1 MSLLATN
8 SIHCTRQQ
16 ERVRSAF
23 TLVEMLVATA
33 ATLILLGIVMT
44 MFEILGEAVNES
56 RTVGELEAQLR
67 TVSTLLQQDLLGTSV
82 KADSR
87 GLTCPADSSTG
98 NGYFEVIEGP
108 NTDLWDSSGS
118 GFDKSGTTPGPGN
131 SSDDRIVGD
140 TDDLLF
146 FTTQSISQEPF
157 SGNFGINSTTTSAD
171 AEVVWFCKPTPNS
184 SNPTLYTLYRRCL
197 LVVGQFPEAPF
208 DSQGSMVLPRTPTA
222 RSDFFEDYDLSARC
236 EVSNGIWKM
245 QLNTMQDLLLRRNR
259 FAHYDFDIKNP
270 LKITPS
276 ANLAP
281 VDQTNVLPFSK
292 RIGEDI
298 LMTNVLSF
306 DVRLLDLYAI
316 ERRLGVTRLT
326 PGDKDYWAASLNS
339 GSSPIYVDLGYNSS
353 NTTSTPAISD
363 FSNYG
368 MNNHILQASSNAFP
382 RTWDTWSNS
391 YVTNGIDDDGRP
403 DPPPPNSINPIFID
417 NSTELPPYSPHLQG
431 IQITI
436 RCYDPSSKKIRQTT
450 VINSFLP

>member
-1 MSLLATN
+1 MSLLSTN

-82 KADSR
+82 RADSR

-197 LVVGQFPEAPF
+197 LVVGQFPESPF
-208 DSQGSMVLPRTPTA
+208 DSQGSMPYT
-222 RSDFFEDYDLSARC
+222 SDFFELYDLSARC
-236 EVSNGIWKM
+236 EVSNGNQRM
-245 QLNTMQDLLLRRNR
+245 QLNTLQDLLLRRNR
-259 FAHYDFDIKNP
+259 FAHYDFSMTDP
-270 LKITPS
+270 PFV
-276 ANLAP
+276 LASVIATRP
-281 VDQTNVLPFSK
+281 VLAFSGS
-292 RIGEDI
+292 RIGEDV

-306 DVRLLDLYAI
+306 DVRLLDPTAS

-353 NTTSTPAISD
+353 NTTSTPANSD
-363 FSNYG
+363 FSGYG
-368 MNNHILQASSNAFP
+368 MNNHRLQATKTTH

-391 YVTNGIDDDGRP
+391 YTTNGIDDDLIS
-403 DPPPPNSINPIFID
+403 DVNTTISID
-417 NSTELPPYSPHLQG
+417 NSTELPPYPSQLQG

>member
-1 MSLLATN
+1 MSLLPTN
-8 SIHCTRQQ
+8 SIHCTRHQ

-82 KADSR
+82 NADSR

-197 LVVGQFPEAPF
+197 LVVGQFPESPF
-208 DSQGSMVLPRTPTA
+208 DSQGSMPYTSA
-222 RSDFFEDYDLSARC
+222 FFELYDLSARC
-236 EVSNGIWKM
+236 EVSNGNQRM
-245 QLNTMQDLLLRRNR
+245 QLNTLQDLLLRRNR
-259 FAHYDFDIKNP
+259 FAHYDFTMTDPPFVPASVIATRP
-270 LKITPS
+270 V
-276 ANLAP
+276 LA
-281 VDQTNVLPFSK
+281 FSGS
-292 RIGEDI
+292 RIGEDM

-306 DVRLLDLYAI
+306 DVRLLDPTAS

-353 NTTSTPAISD
+353 NTTSTPANSD
-363 FSNYG
+363 FSGYG
-368 MNNHILQASSNAFP
+368 MNTHKLQATKTTH

-391 YVTNGIDDDGRP
+391 YTTNGIDDDLIS
-403 DPPPPNSINPIFID
+403 DVNTTISID
-417 NSTELPPYSPHLQG
+417 NSTELPPYSSQLQG

>member
-1 MSLLATN
+1 MSLLPTN

-82 KADSR
+82 RADSR

-108 NTDLWDSSGS
+108 NTDLWDSS

-197 LVVGQFPEAPF
+197 LVVGQFPESPF
-208 DSQGSMVLPRTPTA
+208 DSQGSKPYT
-222 RSDFFEDYDLSARC
+222 SDFFELYDLSARC
-236 EVSNGIWKM
+236 EVSNGNQRM
-245 QLNTMQDLLLRRNR
+245 QLNTLQDLLLRRNR
-259 FAHYDFDIKNP
+259 FAHYDFSMTDP
-270 LKITPS
+270 PFV
-276 ANLAP
+276 LASVIATRP
-281 VDQTNVLPFSK
+281 VLAFSGS
-292 RIGEDI
+292 RIGEDV

-306 DVRLLDLYAI
+306 DVRLLDPTAS

-353 NTTSTPAISD
+353 NTTSTPANSD
-363 FSNYG
+363 FSGYG
-368 MNNHILQASSNAFP
+368 MNNHRLQATKTTH

-391 YVTNGIDDDGRP
+391 YTTNGIDDDLIS
-403 DPPPPNSINPIFID
+403 DVNTTISID
-417 NSTELPPYSPHLQG
+417 NSTELPPYPSQLQG

>member
-1 MSLLATN
+1 MSLLPTN
-8 SIHCTRQQ
+8 SIHCTRHQ

-82 KADSR
+82 NADSR

-118 GFDKSGTTPGPGN
+118 GFDKSGTTPGPLN

-197 LVVGQFPEAPF
+197 LVVGQFPESPF
-208 DSQGSMVLPRTPTA
+208 DSQGSMPYTSA
-222 RSDFFEDYDLSARC
+222 FFELYDLSARC
-236 EVSNGIWKM
+236 EVSNGNQRM
-245 QLNTMQDLLLRRNR
+245 QLNTLQDLLLRRNR
-259 FAHYDFDIKNP
+259 FAHYDFSMTDP
-270 LKITPS
+270 PFV
-276 ANLAP
+276 LASVIATRP
-281 VDQTNVLPFSK
+281 VLAFSGS
-292 RIGEDI
+292 RIGEDV

-306 DVRLLDLYAI
+306 DVRLLDPTAS

-353 NTTSTPAISD
+353 NTTSTPANSD
-363 FSNYG
+363 FSGYG
-368 MNNHILQASSNAFP
+368 MNNHRLQATKTTH

-391 YVTNGIDDDGRP
+391 YTTNGIDDDLIP
-403 DPPPPNSINPIFID
+403 DVNNISID
-417 NSTELPPYSPHLQG
+417 NSTESPPYPSQLQG

>member
-1 MSLLATN
+1 MSLLPTN
-8 SIHCTRQQ
+8 SIHCTRHQ

-82 KADSR
+82 NADSR

-197 LVVGQFPEAPF
+197 LVVGQFPESPF
-208 DSQGSMVLPRTPTA
+208 DSQGSMPYTSA
-222 RSDFFEDYDLSARC
+222 FFELYDLSARC
-236 EVSNGIWKM
+236 EVSNGNQRM
-245 QLNTMQDLLLRRNR
+245 QLNTLQDLLLRRNR
-259 FAHYDFDIKNP
+259 FAHYDFSMTDP
-270 LKITPS
+270 PFV
-276 ANLAP
+276 LASVIATRP
-281 VDQTNVLPFSK
+281 VLAFSGS
-292 RIGEDI
+292 RIGEDM

-306 DVRLLDLYAI
+306 DVRLLDPTAS

-353 NTTSTPAISD
+353 NTTSTPANSD
-363 FSNYG
+363 FSGYG
-368 MNNHILQASSNAFP
+368 MNNHRLQATKTTH

-391 YVTNGIDDDGRP
+391 YTTNGIDDDLIS
-403 DPPPPNSINPIFID
+403 DVNTTISID
-417 NSTELPPYSPHLQG
+417 NSTELPPYSSQLQG

>member
-1 MSLLATN
+1 MSLLPTN
-8 SIHCTRQQ
+8 SIHCTRHQ

-82 KADSR
+82 NADSR

-197 LVVGQFPEAPF
+197 LVVGQFPESPF
-208 DSQGSMVLPRTPTA
+208 DSQGSKPYT
-222 RSDFFEDYDLSARC
+222 SDFFELYDLSARC
-236 EVSNGIWKM
+236 EVSNGNQRM
-245 QLNTMQDLLLRRNR
+245 QLNTLQDLLLRRNR
-259 FAHYDFDIKNP
+259 FAHYDFSMTDP
-270 LKITPS
+270 PFV
-276 ANLAP
+276 LASVIATRP
-281 VDQTNVLPFSK
+281 VLAFSGS
-292 RIGEDI
+292 RIGEDV

-306 DVRLLDLYAI
+306 DVRLLDPTAS

-353 NTTSTPAISD
+353 NTTSTPANSD
-363 FSNYG
+363 FSGYG
-368 MNNHILQASSNAFP
+368 MNNHRLQATKTTH

-391 YVTNGIDDDGRP
+391 YTTNGIDDDLIS
-403 DPPPPNSINPIFID
+403 DVNNISID
-417 NSTELPPYSPHLQG
+417 NSTELPPYSSQLQG

>member
-1 MSLLATN
+1 
-8 SIHCTRQQ
+8 
-16 ERVRSAF
+16 
-23 TLVEMLVATA
+23 
-33 ATLILLGIVMT
+33 MT

-197 LVVGQFPEAPF
+197 LVVGQFPESPF
-208 DSQGSMVLPRTPTA
+208 DSQGSKPYT
-222 RSDFFEDYDLSARC
+222 SDFFELYDLSARC
-236 EVSNGIWKM
+236 EVSNGNQRM
-245 QLNTMQDLLLRRNR
+245 QLNTLQDLLLRRNR
-259 FAHYDFDIKNP
+259 FAHYDFSMTDP
-270 LKITPS
+270 PFV
-276 ANLAP
+276 LASVIATRP
-281 VDQTNVLPFSK
+281 VLAFSGS
-292 RIGEDI
+292 RIGEDV

-306 DVRLLDLYAI
+306 DVRLLDPTAS

-353 NTTSTPAISD
+353 NTTSTPANSD
-363 FSNYG
+363 FSGYG
-368 MNNHILQASSNAFP
+368 MNTHKLQATKTTH

-391 YVTNGIDDDGRP
+391 YTTNGIDDDLIS
-403 DPPPPNSINPIFID
+403 DVNNISID
-417 NSTELPPYSPHLQG
+417 NSTESPPYPSQLQG

>member
-1 MSLLATN
+1 MSLLPTN
-8 SIHCTRQQ
+8 SIHCTRHQ

-82 KADSR
+82 NADSR

-118 GFDKSGTTPGPGN
+118 NGFDKSGTSPGPGN

-197 LVVGQFPEAPF
+197 LVVGQFPESPF
-208 DSQGSMVLPRTPTA
+208 DSQGSKPYT
-222 RSDFFEDYDLSARC
+222 SDFFELYDLSARC
-236 EVSNGIWKM
+236 EVSNGNQRM
-245 QLNTMQDLLLRRNR
+245 QLNTLQDLLLRRNR
-259 FAHYDFDIKNP
+259 FAHYDFSMTDP
-270 LKITPS
+270 PFV
-276 ANLAP
+276 LASVIATRP
-281 VDQTNVLPFSK
+281 VLAFSGS
-292 RIGEDI
+292 RIGEDV

-306 DVRLLDLYAI
+306 DVRLLDPTAS

-353 NTTSTPAISD
+353 NTTSTPANSD
-363 FSNYG
+363 FSGYG
-368 MNNHILQASSNAFP
+368 MNNHRLQATKTTH

-391 YVTNGIDDDGRP
+391 YTTNGIDDDLIS
-403 DPPPPNSINPIFID
+403 DVNTTISID
-417 NSTELPPYSPHLQG
+417 NSTELPPYSSQLQG

>member
-1 MSLLATN
+1 MSLLPTN
-8 SIHCTRQQ
+8 SIHCTRHQ

-82 KADSR
+82 NADSR

-197 LVVGQFPEAPF
+197 LVVGQFPESPF
-208 DSQGSMVLPRTPTA
+208 DSQGSKPYT
-222 RSDFFEDYDLSARC
+222 SDFFELYDLSARC
-236 EVSNGIWKM
+236 EVSNGNQRM
-245 QLNTMQDLLLRRNR
+245 QLNTLQDLLLRRNR
-259 FAHYDFDIKNP
+259 FAHYDFSMTDP
-270 LKITPS
+270 PFV
-276 ANLAP
+276 LASVIATRP
-281 VDQTNVLPFSK
+281 VLAFSGS
-292 RIGEDI
+292 RIGEDV

-306 DVRLLDLYAI
+306 DVRLLDPTAS

-353 NTTSTPAISD
+353 NTTSTPANSD
-363 FSNYG
+363 FSGYG
-368 MNNHILQASSNAFP
+368 MNNHRLQATKTTH

-391 YVTNGIDDDGRP
+391 YTTNGIDDDLIS
-403 DPPPPNSINPIFID
+403 DVNNISID
-417 NSTELPPYSPHLQG
+417 NSTESPPYPSQLQG

>member
-1 MSLLATN
+1 MSLLPTN
-8 SIHCTRQQ
+8 SIHCTRHQ

-82 KADSR
+82 NADSR

-197 LVVGQFPEAPF
+197 LVVGQFPESPF
-208 DSQGSMVLPRTPTA
+208 DSQGSKPYT
-222 RSDFFEDYDLSARC
+222 SDFFELYDLSARC
-236 EVSNGIWKM
+236 EVSNGNQRM
-245 QLNTMQDLLLRRNR
+245 QLNTLQDLLLRRNR
-259 FAHYDFDIKNP
+259 FAHYDFTMTDPPFVLASDIATRP
-270 LKITPS
+270 V
-276 ANLAP
+276 LA
-281 VDQTNVLPFSK
+281 FSGS
-292 RIGEDI
+292 RIGEDV

-306 DVRLLDLYAI
+306 DVRLLDPTAS

-353 NTTSTPAISD
+353 NTTSTPANSD
-363 FSNYG
+363 FSGYG
-368 MNNHILQASSNAFP
+368 MNNHRLQATKTTH

-391 YVTNGIDDDGRP
+391 YTTNGIDDDLIS
-403 DPPPPNSINPIFID
+403 DVNTTISID
-417 NSTELPPYSPHLQG
+417 NSTELPPYSSQLQG
-431 IQITI
+431 IQITS

>member
-1 MSLLATN
+1 MSLLPTN

-82 KADSR
+82 RADSR

-108 NTDLWDSSGS
+108 NTDLWDSS

-197 LVVGQFPEAPF
+197 LVVGQFPESPF
-208 DSQGSMVLPRTPTA
+208 DSQGSMPYT
-222 RSDFFEDYDLSARC
+222 SDFFELYDLSARC
-236 EVSNGIWKM
+236 EVSNGNQRM
-245 QLNTMQDLLLRRNR
+245 QLNTLQDLLLRRNR
-259 FAHYDFDIKNP
+259 FAHYDFSMTDP
-270 LKITPS
+270 PFV
-276 ANLAP
+276 LASVIATRP
-281 VDQTNVLPFSK
+281 VLAFSGS
-292 RIGEDI
+292 RIGEDV

-306 DVRLLDLYAI
+306 DVRLLDPTAS

-353 NTTSTPAISD
+353 NTTSTPANSD
-363 FSNYG
+363 FSGYG
-368 MNNHILQASSNAFP
+368 MNNHRLQATKTTP
-382 RTWDTWSNS
+382 HRTWDTWSNS
-391 YVTNGIDDDGRP
+391 YTTNGIDDDLIS
-403 DPPPPNSINPIFID
+403 DVNTTISID
-417 NSTELPPYSPHLQG
+417 NSTELPPYPSQLQG

>member
-1 MSLLATN
+1 MSLLPTN
-8 SIHCTRQQ
+8 SIHCTRHQ

-197 LVVGQFPEAPF
+197 LVVGQFPESPF
-208 DSQGSMVLPRTPTA
+208 DSQGSMPYTSA
-222 RSDFFEDYDLSARC
+222 FFELYDLSARC
-236 EVSNGIWKM
+236 EVSNGNQRM
-245 QLNTMQDLLLRRNR
+245 QLNTLQDLLLRRNR
-259 FAHYDFDIKNP
+259 FAHYDFSMTDP
-270 LKITPS
+270 PFV
-276 ANLAP
+276 LASVIATRP
-281 VDQTNVLPFSK
+281 VLAFSGS
-292 RIGEDI
+292 RIGEDV

-306 DVRLLDLYAI
+306 DVRLLDPTAS

-353 NTTSTPAISD
+353 NTTSTPANSD
-363 FSNYG
+363 FSGYG
-368 MNNHILQASSNAFP
+368 MNNHRLQATKTTH

-391 YVTNGIDDDGRP
+391 YTTNGIDDDLIS
-403 DPPPPNSINPIFID
+403 DVNNISID
-417 NSTELPPYSPHLQG
+417 NSTELPPYSSQLQG

>member
-1 MSLLATN
+1 MSLLPTN
-8 SIHCTRQQ
+8 SIHCTRHQ

-118 GFDKSGTTPGPGN
+118 GFDKSGTTPGPLN

-197 LVVGQFPEAPF
+197 LVVGQFPESPF
-208 DSQGSMVLPRTPTA
+208 DSQGSKPYT
-222 RSDFFEDYDLSARC
+222 SDFFELYDLSARC
-236 EVSNGIWKM
+236 EVSNGNQRM
-245 QLNTMQDLLLRRNR
+245 QLNTLQDLLLRRNR
-259 FAHYDFDIKNP
+259 FAHYDFSMTDP
-270 LKITPS
+270 PFV
-276 ANLAP
+276 LASVIATRP
-281 VDQTNVLPFSK
+281 VLAFSGS
-292 RIGEDI
+292 RIGEDM

-306 DVRLLDLYAI
+306 DVRLLDPTAS

-353 NTTSTPAISD
+353 NTTSTPANSD
-363 FSNYG
+363 FSGYG
-368 MNNHILQASSNAFP
+368 MNNHRLQATKTTH

-391 YVTNGIDDDGRP
+391 YTTNGIDDDLIS
-403 DPPPPNSINPIFID
+403 DVNNISID
-417 NSTELPPYSPHLQG
+417 NSTESPPYPSQLQG

>member
-1 MSLLATN
+1 MSLLPTN
-8 SIHCTRQQ
+8 SIHCTRHQ

-82 KADSR
+82 NADSR

-108 NTDLWDSSGS
+108 NTDLWDRS

-197 LVVGQFPEAPF
+197 LVVGQFPESPF
-208 DSQGSMVLPRTPTA
+208 DSQGSKPYT
-222 RSDFFEDYDLSARC
+222 SDFFELYDLSARC
-236 EVSNGIWKM
+236 EVSNGNQRM
-245 QLNTMQDLLLRRNR
+245 QLNTLQDLLLRRNR
-259 FAHYDFDIKNP
+259 FAHYDFSMTDP
-270 LKITPS
+270 PFV
-276 ANLAP
+276 LASVIATRP
-281 VDQTNVLPFSK
+281 VLAFSGS
-292 RIGEDI
+292 RIGEDV

-306 DVRLLDLYAI
+306 DVRLLDPTAS

-353 NTTSTPAISD
+353 NTTSTPANSD
-363 FSNYG
+363 FSGYG
-368 MNNHILQASSNAFP
+368 MNNHRLQATKTTH

-391 YVTNGIDDDGRP
+391 YTTNGIDDDLIS
-403 DPPPPNSINPIFID
+403 DVNNISID
-417 NSTELPPYSPHLQG
+417 NSTELPPYSSQLQG

>member
-1 MSLLATN
+1 MSLLPTN

-82 KADSR
+82 RADSR

-197 LVVGQFPEAPF
+197 LVVGQFPESPF
-208 DSQGSMVLPRTPTA
+208 DSQGSMPYT
-222 RSDFFEDYDLSARC
+222 SDFFELYDLSARC
-236 EVSNGIWKM
+236 EVSNGNQRM
-245 QLNTMQDLLLRRNR
+245 QLNTLQDLLLRRNR
-259 FAHYDFDIKNP
+259 FAHYDFSMTDP
-270 LKITPS
+270 PFV
-276 ANLAP
+276 LASVIATRP
-281 VDQTNVLPFSK
+281 VLAFSGS
-292 RIGEDI
+292 RIGEDV

-306 DVRLLDLYAI
+306 DVRLLDPTAS

-353 NTTSTPAISD
+353 NTTSTPANSD
-363 FSNYG
+363 FSGYG
-368 MNNHILQASSNAFP
+368 MNNHRLQATKTTH

-391 YVTNGIDDDGRP
+391 YTTNGIDDDLIS
-403 DPPPPNSINPIFID
+403 DVNTTISID
-417 NSTELPPYSPHLQG
+417 NSTELPPYPSQLQG

>member
-1 MSLLATN
+1 MSLLPTN
-8 SIHCTRQQ
+8 SIHCTRHQ

-82 KADSR
+82 NADSR

-118 GFDKSGTTPGPGN
+118 GFDKSGTTPGPLN

-197 LVVGQFPEAPF
+197 LVVGQFPESPF
-208 DSQGSMVLPRTPTA
+208 DSQGSKPYT
-222 RSDFFEDYDLSARC
+222 SDFFELYDLSARC

-259 FAHYDFDIKNP
+259 FAHYDFDFDIKNP
-270 LKITPS
+270 LQITPS

-281 VDQTNVLPFSK
+281 VDQANVLPFSK
-292 RIGEDI
+292 RIGEDV

-306 DVRLLDLYAI
+306 DVRLLDPTAS

-353 NTTSTPAISD
+353 NTTSTPANSD
-363 FSNYG
+363 FSSYG
-368 MNNHILQASSNAFP
+368 MINHNLQASEKTR
-382 RTWDTWSNS
+382 RTWDTWSNT
-391 YVTNGIDDDGRP
+391 YTTNGIDDDLIS
-403 DPPPPNSINPIFID
+403 DVNNISID
-417 NSTELPPYSPHLQG
+417 NSTESPPYPSQLQG

>member
-1 MSLLATN
+1 MSLLPTN

-82 KADSR
+82 NADSR

-197 LVVGQFPEAPF
+197 LVVGQFPESPF
-208 DSQGSMVLPRTPTA
+208 DSQGSKPYT
-222 RSDFFEDYDLSARC
+222 SDFFELYDLSARC
-236 EVSNGIWKM
+236 EVSNGNQRM
-245 QLNTMQDLLLRRNR
+245 QLNTLQDLLLRRNR
-259 FAHYDFDIKNP
+259 FAHYDFSMTDP
-270 LKITPS
+270 PFV
-276 ANLAP
+276 LASVIATRP
-281 VDQTNVLPFSK
+281 VLAFSGS
-292 RIGEDI
+292 RIGEDM

-306 DVRLLDLYAI
+306 DVRLLDPTAS

-353 NTTSTPAISD
+353 NTTSTPANSD
-363 FSNYG
+363 FSGYG
-368 MNNHILQASSNAFP
+368 MNNHRLQATKTTH

-391 YVTNGIDDDGRP
+391 YTTNGIDDDLIS
-403 DPPPPNSINPIFID
+403 DVNNISID
-417 NSTELPPYSPHLQG
+417 NSTELPPYSSQLQG

>member
-1 MSLLATN
+1 MSLLPTN
-8 SIHCTRQQ
+8 SIHCTRHQ

-82 KADSR
+82 NADSR

-108 NTDLWDSSGS
+108 NTDLWDSSG
-118 GFDKSGTTPGPGN
+118 FDKSGTSPGPGN

-197 LVVGQFPEAPF
+197 LVVGQFPESPF
-208 DSQGSMVLPRTPTA
+208 DSQGSKPYT
-222 RSDFFEDYDLSARC
+222 SDFFELYDLSARC
-236 EVSNGIWKM
+236 EVSNGNQRM
-245 QLNTMQDLLLRRNR
+245 QLNTLQDLLLRRNR
-259 FAHYDFDIKNP
+259 FAHYDFSMTDP
-270 LKITPS
+270 PFV
-276 ANLAP
+276 LASVIATRP
-281 VDQTNVLPFSK
+281 VLAFSGS
-292 RIGEDI
+292 RIGEDM

-306 DVRLLDLYAI
+306 DVRLLDPTAS

-353 NTTSTPAISD
+353 NTTSTPANSD
-363 FSNYG
+363 FSGYG
-368 MNNHILQASSNAFP
+368 MNNHRLQATKTTH

-391 YVTNGIDDDGRP
+391 YTTNGIDDDLIS
-403 DPPPPNSINPIFID
+403 DVNTTISID
-417 NSTELPPYSPHLQG
+417 NSTELPPYSSQLQG

>member
-1 MSLLATN
+1 MSLLSTN

-118 GFDKSGTTPGPGN
+118 GFDKSGTTPGPLN

-197 LVVGQFPEAPF
+197 LVVGQFPESPF
-208 DSQGSMVLPRTPTA
+208 DSQGSMPYT
-222 RSDFFEDYDLSARC
+222 SDFFELYDLSARC
-236 EVSNGIWKM
+236 EVSNGNQRM
-245 QLNTMQDLLLRRNR
+245 QLNTLQDLLLRRNR
-259 FAHYDFDIKNP
+259 FAHYDFSMTDP
-270 LKITPS
+270 PFV
-276 ANLAP
+276 LASVIATRP
-281 VDQTNVLPFSK
+281 VLAFSGS
-292 RIGEDI
+292 RIGEDV

-306 DVRLLDLYAI
+306 DVRLLDPTAS

-353 NTTSTPAISD
+353 NTTSTPANSD
-363 FSNYG
+363 FSGYG
-368 MNNHILQASSNAFP
+368 MNNHRLQATKTTH

-391 YVTNGIDDDGRP
+391 YTTNGIDDDLIS
-403 DPPPPNSINPIFID
+403 DVNTTISID
-417 NSTELPPYSPHLQG
+417 NSTELPPYPSQLQG

>member
-1 MSLLATN
+1 MSLLPTN

-82 KADSR
+82 NADSR

-197 LVVGQFPEAPF
+197 LVVGQFPESPF
-208 DSQGSMVLPRTPTA
+208 DSQGSKPYT
-222 RSDFFEDYDLSARC
+222 SDFFELYDLSARC
-236 EVSNGIWKM
+236 EVSNGNQRM
-245 QLNTMQDLLLRRNR
+245 QLNTLQDLLLRRNR
-259 FAHYDFDIKNP
+259 FAHYDFSMTDP
-270 LKITPS
+270 PFV
-276 ANLAP
+276 LASVIATRP
-281 VDQTNVLPFSK
+281 VLAFSGS
-292 RIGEDI
+292 RIGEDV

-306 DVRLLDLYAI
+306 DVRLLDPTAS

-353 NTTSTPAISD
+353 NTTSTPANSD
-363 FSNYG
+363 FSGYG
-368 MNNHILQASSNAFP
+368 MNNHRLQATKTTH

-391 YVTNGIDDDGRP
+391 YTTNGIDDDLIS
-403 DPPPPNSINPIFID
+403 DVNNISID
-417 NSTELPPYSPHLQG
+417 NSTELPPYSSQLQG

>member
-1 MSLLATN
+1 MSLLPTN
-8 SIHCTRQQ
+8 SIHCTRHQ

-82 KADSR
+82 NADSR

-197 LVVGQFPEAPF
+197 LVVGQFPESPF
-208 DSQGSMVLPRTPTA
+208 DSQGSMPYTSA
-222 RSDFFEDYDLSARC
+222 FFELYDLSARC
-236 EVSNGIWKM
+236 EVSNGNQRM
-245 QLNTMQDLLLRRNR
+245 QLNTLQDLLLRRNR
-259 FAHYDFDIKNP
+259 FAHYDFSMTDP
-270 LKITPS
+270 PFV
-276 ANLAP
+276 LASVIATRP
-281 VDQTNVLPFSK
+281 VLAFSGS
-292 RIGEDI
+292 RIGEDV

-306 DVRLLDLYAI
+306 DVRLLDPTAS

-353 NTTSTPAISD
+353 NTTSTPANSD
-363 FSNYG
+363 FSGYG
-368 MNNHILQASSNAFP
+368 MNNHRLQATKTTH

-391 YVTNGIDDDGRP
+391 YTTNGIDDDLIS
-403 DPPPPNSINPIFID
+403 DVNNISID
-417 NSTELPPYSPHLQG
+417 NSTELPPYSSQLQG

>member
-1 MSLLATN
+1 MSLLPTN
-8 SIHCTRQQ
+8 SIHCTRHQ

-82 KADSR
+82 KADSS

-108 NTDLWDSSGS
+108 NTDLWDSSG
-118 GFDKSGTTPGPGN
+118 FDKSGTSPGPGN

-197 LVVGQFPEAPF
+197 LVVGQFPESPF
-208 DSQGSMVLPRTPTA
+208 DSQGSKPYT
-222 RSDFFEDYDLSARC
+222 SDFFELYDLSARC
-236 EVSNGIWKM
+236 EVSNGNQRM
-245 QLNTMQDLLLRRNR
+245 QLNTLQDLLLRRNR
-259 FAHYDFDIKNP
+259 FAHYDFSMTDP
-270 LKITPS
+270 PFV
-276 ANLAP
+276 LASVIATRP
-281 VDQTNVLPFSK
+281 VLAFSGS
-292 RIGEDI
+292 RIGEDV

-306 DVRLLDLYAI
+306 DVRLLDPTAS

-353 NTTSTPAISD
+353 NTTSTPANSD
-363 FSNYG
+363 FSGYG
-368 MNNHILQASSNAFP
+368 MNNHRLQATKTTH

-391 YVTNGIDDDGRP
+391 YTTNGIDDDLIS
-403 DPPPPNSINPIFID
+403 DVNTTISID
-417 NSTELPPYSPHLQG
+417 NSTELPPYSSQLQG

>member
-1 MSLLATN
+1 MSLLPTN
-8 SIHCTRQQ
+8 SIHCTRHQ

-118 GFDKSGTTPGPGN
+118 GFDKSGTTPGPLN

-197 LVVGQFPEAPF
+197 LVVGQFPESPF
-208 DSQGSMVLPRTPTA
+208 DSQGSKPYT
-222 RSDFFEDYDLSARC
+222 SDFFELYDLSARC
-236 EVSNGIWKM
+236 EVSNGNQRM
-245 QLNTMQDLLLRRNR
+245 QLNTLQDLLLRRNR
-259 FAHYDFDIKNP
+259 FAHYDFSMTDP
-270 LKITPS
+270 PFV
-276 ANLAP
+276 LASVIATRP
-281 VDQTNVLPFSK
+281 VLAFSGS
-292 RIGEDI
+292 RIGEDM

-306 DVRLLDLYAI
+306 DVRLLDPTAS

-353 NTTSTPAISD
+353 NTTSTPANSD
-363 FSNYG
+363 FSGYG
-368 MNNHILQASSNAFP
+368 MNNHRLQATKTTH

-391 YVTNGIDDDGRP
+391 YTTNGIDDDLIS
-403 DPPPPNSINPIFID
+403 DVNTTISID
-417 NSTELPPYSPHLQG
+417 NSTELPPYSSQLQG

>member
-1 MSLLATN
+1 MSLLPTN
-8 SIHCTRQQ
+8 SIHCTRHQ

-82 KADSR
+82 NADSR

-197 LVVGQFPEAPF
+197 LVVGQFPESPF
-208 DSQGSMVLPRTPTA
+208 DSQGSTSYT
-222 RSDFFEDYDLSARC
+222 SDFFELYDLSARC
-236 EVSNGIWKM
+236 EVINGNQRM
-245 QLNTMQDLLLRRNR
+245 QLNTLQDLLLRRNR
-259 FAHYDFDIKNP
+259 FAHYDFSMTDP
-270 LKITPS
+270 PFV
-276 ANLAP
+276 LASVIATRP
-281 VDQTNVLPFSK
+281 VLAFSGS
-292 RIGEDI
+292 RIGEDV

-306 DVRLLDLYAI
+306 DVRLLDPTAS

-353 NTTSTPAISD
+353 NTTSTPANSD
-363 FSNYG
+363 FSGYG
-368 MNNHILQASSNAFP
+368 MNNHRLQATKTTH

-391 YVTNGIDDDGRP
+391 YTTNGIDDDLIS
-403 DPPPPNSINPIFID
+403 DVNTTISID
-417 NSTELPPYSPHLQG
+417 NSTELPPYSSQLQG

-450 VINSFLP
+450 VINSFQRFSSW

>member
-1 MSLLATN
+1 MSLLPTN
-8 SIHCTRQQ
+8 SIHCTRHQ

-82 KADSR
+82 NADSR

-197 LVVGQFPEAPF
+197 LVVGQFPESPF
-208 DSQGSMVLPRTPTA
+208 DSQGSKPYT
-222 RSDFFEDYDLSARC
+222 SDFFELYDLSARC
-236 EVSNGIWKM
+236 EVSNGNQRM
-245 QLNTMQDLLLRRNR
+245 QLNTLQDLLLRRNR
-259 FAHYDFDIKNP
+259 FAHYDFSMTDP
-270 LKITPS
+270 PFV
-276 ANLAP
+276 LASVIATRP
-281 VDQTNVLPFSK
+281 VLAFSGS
-292 RIGEDI
+292 RIGEDV

-306 DVRLLDLYAI
+306 DVRLLDPTAS

-353 NTTSTPAISD
+353 NTTSTPANSD
-363 FSNYG
+363 FSGYG
-368 MNNHILQASSNAFP
+368 MNNHRLQATKTTH

-391 YVTNGIDDDGRP
+391 YTTNGIDDDLIS
-403 DPPPPNSINPIFID
+403 DVNTTISID
-417 NSTELPPYSPHLQG
+417 NSTELPPYSSQLQG

>member
-1 MSLLATN
+1 MSLLPTN

-82 KADSR
+82 NADSR

-197 LVVGQFPEAPF
+197 LVVGQFPESPF
-208 DSQGSMVLPRTPTA
+208 DSQGSMPYT
-222 RSDFFEDYDLSARC
+222 SDFFELYDLSARC
-236 EVSNGIWKM
+236 EVSNGNQRM
-245 QLNTMQDLLLRRNR
+245 QLNTLQDLLLRRNR
-259 FAHYDFDIKNP
+259 FAHYDFSMTDP
-270 LKITPS
+270 PFV
-276 ANLAP
+276 LASVIATRP
-281 VDQTNVLPFSK
+281 VLAFSGS
-292 RIGEDI
+292 RIGEDM

-306 DVRLLDLYAI
+306 DVRLLDPTAS

-353 NTTSTPAISD
+353 NTTSTPANSD
-363 FSNYG
+363 FSGYG
-368 MNNHILQASSNAFP
+368 MNNHKLQATKTTH

-391 YVTNGIDDDGRP
+391 YTTNGIDDDLIS
-403 DPPPPNSINPIFID
+403 DVNTTISID
-417 NSTELPPYSPHLQG
+417 NSTELPPYSSQLQG

>member
-1 MSLLATN
+1 MSLLPTN

-82 KADSR
+82 NADSR

-197 LVVGQFPEAPF
+197 LVVGQFPESPF
-208 DSQGSMVLPRTPTA
+208 DSQGSKPYT
-222 RSDFFEDYDLSARC
+222 SDFFELYDLSARC
-236 EVSNGIWKM
+236 EVSNGNQRM
-245 QLNTMQDLLLRRNR
+245 QLNTLQDLLLRRNR
-259 FAHYDFDIKNP
+259 FAHYDFSMTDP
-270 LKITPS
+270 PFV
-276 ANLAP
+276 LASVIATRP
-281 VDQTNVLPFSK
+281 VLAFSGS
-292 RIGEDI
+292 RIGEDV

-306 DVRLLDLYAI
+306 DVRLLDPTAS

-326 PGDKDYWAASLNS
+326 PGDKDYWAASLSS

-353 NTTSTPAISD
+353 NTTSTPANSD
-363 FSNYG
+363 FSGYG
-368 MNNHILQASSNAFP
+368 MNNHRLQATKTTH

-391 YVTNGIDDDGRP
+391 YTTNGIDDDLIS
-403 DPPPPNSINPIFID
+403 DVNTTISID
-417 NSTELPPYSPHLQG
+417 NSTELPPYSSQLQG

>member
-1 MSLLATN
+1 MSLLPTN
-8 SIHCTRQQ
+8 SIHCTRHQ
-16 ERVRSAF
+16 ERLRSAF

-82 KADSR
+82 NADSR

-197 LVVGQFPEAPF
+197 LVVGQFPESPF
-208 DSQGSMVLPRTPTA
+208 DSQGSMPYTSA
-222 RSDFFEDYDLSARC
+222 FFELYDLSARC
-236 EVSNGIWKM
+236 EVSNGNQRM
-245 QLNTMQDLLLRRNR
+245 QLNTLQDLLLRRNR
-259 FAHYDFDIKNP
+259 FAHYDFSMTDP
-270 LKITPS
+270 PFV
-276 ANLAP
+276 LASVIATRP
-281 VDQTNVLPFSK
+281 VLAFSGS
-292 RIGEDI
+292 RIGEDV

-306 DVRLLDLYAI
+306 DVRLLDPTAS

-353 NTTSTPAISD
+353 NTTVTPANSD
-363 FSNYG
+363 FSGYG
-368 MNNHILQASSNAFP
+368 MNTHKLQATKTTH

-391 YVTNGIDDDGRP
+391 YTTNGIDDDLIS
-403 DPPPPNSINPIFID
+403 DVNTTISID
-417 NSTELPPYSPHLQG
+417 NSTELPPYSSQLQG

>member
-1 MSLLATN
+1 MSLLSTN

-82 KADSR
+82 NADSR

-197 LVVGQFPEAPF
+197 LVVGQFPESPF
-208 DSQGSMVLPRTPTA
+208 DSQGSKPYT
-222 RSDFFEDYDLSARC
+222 SDFFELYDLSARC
-236 EVSNGIWKM
+236 EVSNGNQRM
-245 QLNTMQDLLLRRNR
+245 QLNTLQDLLLRRNR
-259 FAHYDFDIKNP
+259 FAHYDFSMTDP
-270 LKITPS
+270 PFV
-276 ANLAP
+276 LASVIATRP
-281 VDQTNVLPFSK
+281 VLAFSGS
-292 RIGEDI
+292 RIGEDM

-306 DVRLLDLYAI
+306 DVRLLDPTAS

-353 NTTSTPAISD
+353 NTTSTPANSD
-363 FSNYG
+363 FSGYG
-368 MNNHILQASSNAFP
+368 MNNHKLQATKTTY

-391 YVTNGIDDDGRP
+391 YITNGIDDDLIS
-403 DPPPPNSINPIFID
+403 DVNTTISID
-417 NSTELPPYSPHLQG
+417 NSTELPPYSSQLQG

>member
-1 MSLLATN
+1 MSLLPTN
-8 SIHCTRQQ
+8 SIHCTRHQ

-82 KADSR
+82 KADSS

-197 LVVGQFPEAPF
+197 LVVGQFPESPF
-208 DSQGSMVLPRTPTA
+208 DSQGSMPYTSA
-222 RSDFFEDYDLSARC
+222 FFELYDLSARC
-236 EVSNGIWKM
+236 EVSNGNQRM
-245 QLNTMQDLLLRRNR
+245 QLNTLQDLLLRRNR
-259 FAHYDFDIKNP
+259 FAHYDFSMTDP
-270 LKITPS
+270 PFV
-276 ANLAP
+276 LASVIATRP
-281 VDQTNVLPFSK
+281 VLAFSGS
-292 RIGEDI
+292 RIGEDV

-306 DVRLLDLYAI
+306 DVRLLDPTAS

-353 NTTSTPAISD
+353 NTTSTPANSD
-363 FSNYG
+363 FSGYG
-368 MNNHILQASSNAFP
+368 MNNHRLQATKTTH

-391 YVTNGIDDDGRP
+391 YTTNGIDDDLIS
-403 DPPPPNSINPIFID
+403 DVNNISID
-417 NSTELPPYSPHLQG
+417 NSTELPPYSSQLQG

>member
-1 MSLLATN
+1 MSLLPTN

-82 KADSR
+82 KADSS

-108 NTDLWDSSGS
+108 NTDLWDRS

-197 LVVGQFPEAPF
+197 LVVGQFPESPF
-208 DSQGSMVLPRTPTA
+208 DSQGSMPYTSA
-222 RSDFFEDYDLSARC
+222 FFELYDLSARC
-236 EVSNGIWKM
+236 EVSNGNQRM
-245 QLNTMQDLLLRRNR
+245 QLNTLQDLLLRRNR
-259 FAHYDFDIKNP
+259 FAHYDFSMTDP
-270 LKITPS
+270 PFV
-276 ANLAP
+276 LASVIATRP
-281 VDQTNVLPFSK
+281 VLAFSGS
-292 RIGEDI
+292 RIGEDM

-306 DVRLLDLYAI
+306 DVRLLDPTAS

-353 NTTSTPAISD
+353 NTTSTPANSD
-363 FSNYG
+363 FSGYG
-368 MNNHILQASSNAFP
+368 MNNHRLQATKTTH

-391 YVTNGIDDDGRP
+391 YTTNGIDDDLIS
-403 DPPPPNSINPIFID
+403 DVNNISID
-417 NSTELPPYSPHLQG
+417 NSTELPPYSSQLQG

>member
-1 MSLLATN
+1 
-8 SIHCTRQQ
+8 
-16 ERVRSAF
+16 
-23 TLVEMLVATA
+23 MLVATA

-82 KADSR
+82 NADSR

-306 DVRLLDLYAI
+306 DVRLLDPTAI

-326 PGDKDYWAASLNS
+326 PGDKDYWAASLSS

-353 NTTSTPAISD
+353 NTTSTPANSD
-363 FSNYG
+363 FSGYG
-368 MNNHILQASSNAFP
+368 MNNHRLQATKTTH

-391 YVTNGIDDDGRP
+391 YTTNGIDDDLIS
-403 DPPPPNSINPIFID
+403 DVNNISID
-417 NSTELPPYSPHLQG
+417 NSTESPPYPSQLQG